1 MIIFLVNSIEHL
13 GREAVLAQNSGSC
26 GVLASGST
34 CEQSR
39 CCCLSTDET
48 LSSRLPPVRRRVLK
62 PPELWRGGFEA
73 KANFGSA
80 ALLLT

>member
-13 GREAVLAQNSGSC
+13 GRKAVLAQNSGSC

-39 CCCLSTDET
+39 CSLSTDEA
-48 LSSRLPPVRRRVLK
+48 LSYRLPPVRRRVLK
-62 PPELWRGGFEA
+62 PPELWRGEA